1 MEIIK
6 ICVIGLVTAFCVLVL
21 KDIKSDMAM
30 LLGIVGGLLIMLI
43 VVDMLT
49 GIFAVFGEIA
59 SKAGLGGE
67 FLAIILKIVGL
78 GFVIDFCA
86 GVCEDTGNKMLA
98 EKVVLGGK
106 IAIMFVA
113 LPIVISLFDLIIG
126 ML

>member
-1 MEIIK
+1 
-6 ICVIGLVTAFCVLVL
+6 VLVL